1 MFKVCGYSQ
10 NTPFHTHIQIH
21 IYMPHFEPAGV
32 TVGGNRQETVDGEIV
47 PQRG

>member
-1 MFKVCGYSQ
+1 
-10 NTPFHTHIQIH
+10 
-21 IYMPHFEPAGV
+21 MPHFEPAGV